1 VNALWSVRMYDGKT
15 QLLIENP
22 IMRYLINSLMLLG
35 MKTGTDGSLALY
47 IQNKSPRPAQGSQLI
62 AWGE

>member
-1 VNALWSVRMYDGKT
+1 MYDGKT

-22 IMRYLINSLMLLG
+22 ISRYLINSPMLLA

-47 IQNKSPRPAQGSQLI
+47 IQNKSPDPHKEAN
-62 AWGE
+62 